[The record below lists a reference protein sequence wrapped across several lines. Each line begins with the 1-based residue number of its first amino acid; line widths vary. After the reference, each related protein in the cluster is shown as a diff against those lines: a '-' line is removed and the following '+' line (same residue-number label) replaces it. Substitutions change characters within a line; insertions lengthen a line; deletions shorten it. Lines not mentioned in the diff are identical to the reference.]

1 MARSKQELLGGVRL
15 NDYIAM
21 STLAEVLPMPL
32 VQGVLRKHGKQTERQ
47 RKLPREFLVYY
58 VVAMALFSN
67 VNIRSVLKALLEGLS
82 LVFPSVCRDAAGEA
96 AISQG
101 RERLG
106 EEVMK
111 ELFTAVCRPLADRDS
126 KGAWYR
132 QWRLVGIDGSDFDL
146 PDEDEIVK
154 EFPRHSNG
162 KEYPYPQL
170 HFVALVELG
179 TRSMFA
185 VAQGND
191 KDSEKKLADQIIPSL
206 TSEMLLLGDRY
217 YMGYDTCAKI
227 EATGAR
233 FLLRARA
240 NLNLKPIEHLPDG
253 SYLAKIYRDHA
264 DRRHEGGVIVRV
276 IDYEVREKGKTSTEH
291 YRLVT
296 NILDWQAAPAE
307 ELARLYCERWGVET
321 TFAEMKLHMKLPDH
335 GLRSKRPDLIR
346 QEFWGFL
353 LAHYLVRVIIH
364 RAARANHLDPDDIG
378 FRQTVEIIKRKS
390 ASALPFPPPAKGS
403 SGPPQ

>member
-1 MARSKQELLGGVRL
+1 MARIKQELLDGVRL
-15 NDYIAM
+15 NDHIAM
-21 STLAEVLPMPL
+21 SAIAEVLPMSL
-32 VQGVLRKHGKQTERQ
+32 VRKVLQEHGKQTSRH

-82 LVFPSVCRDAAGEA
+82 RLFPSICREAAGEA

-111 ELFTAVCRPLADRDS
+111 DLFAAVCRPLADRES

-146 PDEDEIVK
+146 PDEEEIVK

-162 KEYPYPQL
+162 KEYPYPRL

-179 TRSMFA
+179 THSMFA

-191 KDSEKKLADQIIPSL
+191 KDSEKKLAEQVIPSL
-206 TSEMLLLGDRY
+206 SAEMLLLGDRY
-217 YMGYDTCAKI
+217 YMGYDTTARVA
-227 EATGAR
+227 ATGAK
-233 FLLRARA
+233 FLFRAKA
-240 NLNLKPIEHLPDG
+240 NLKLKPIEYLPDG

-264 DRRHEGGVIVRV
+264 DRRLDGGVVVRV
-276 IDYEVREKGKTSTEH
+276 VEYRIRENGKMISES

-296 NILDWQAAPAE
+296 NILDWQSAPAE
-307 ELARLYCERWGVET
+307 ELAKLYCERWGVET
-321 TFAEMKLHMKLPDH
+321 TFAELKLHMKLPSH

-353 LAHYLVRVIIH
+353 LAHYVVRSIMH
-364 RAARANHLDPDDIG
+364 RAARANNLDPDDIG
-378 FRQTVEIIKRKS
+378 FRETVEIIKRKS
-390 ASALPFPPPAKGS
+390 ASALPFPPPAKGTPS
-403 SGPPQ
+403 ALR